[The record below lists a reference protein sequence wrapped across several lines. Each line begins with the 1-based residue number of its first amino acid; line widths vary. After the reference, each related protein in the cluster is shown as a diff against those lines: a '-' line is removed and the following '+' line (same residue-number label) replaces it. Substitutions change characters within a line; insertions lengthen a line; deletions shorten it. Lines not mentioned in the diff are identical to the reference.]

1 MADQKCRGCG
11 CTEANCSGCV
21 AKTGEPCFWVQ
32 PDLCSACAP
41 PAELEEAAVE
51 VVSAQLREA
60 LKESFIGEENMT
72 PEAKAKM
79 LAVVKERLAE
89 MQEPVAPASEL
100 EPIPWVT
107 LGEVEVDKEDPSRV
121 HVTFEFPHG
130 ILERFL
136 PREPA
141 LHHVGE
147 YPETKINWPTVAE
160 LEAIRNRPADPAPPV
175 AGKGEYVGMRL
186 GRVEVA
192 PEMAAMMADLSD
204 QASGNELLRG
214 LAELSGD
221 AALLAMAEAGGIA
234 WVTSR
239 NYEVTSDGSI
249 TVEPVTFEYGGP
261 DAPEFQNQYMQK
273 PIPPRKPG

>member
-89 MQEPVAPASEL
+89 
-100 EPIPWVT
+100 
-107 LGEVEVDKEDPSRV
+107 
-121 HVTFEFPHG
+121 
-130 ILERFL
+130 
-136 PREPA
+136 
-141 LHHVGE
+141 
-147 YPETKINWPTVAE
+147 
-160 LEAIRNRPADPAPPV
+160 
-175 AGKGEYVGMRL
+175 
-186 GRVEVA
+186 
-192 PEMAAMMADLSD
+192 
-204 QASGNELLRG
+204 
-214 LAELSGD
+214 
-221 AALLAMAEAGGIA
+221 AGGIA